1 MADLTGTMDV
11 YARERRRIVATTRA
25 QAAALIVATAVLLV
39 GGLLAAGHL
48 SGSVDPMLAAAV
60 TARKQS
66 DAAQAVLS
74 SVKDAE
80 TGQRGFLLTGRDVY
94 LAPYT
99 DAHGRIA
106 ERLSNLAD
114 LARDTPWLQAEQA
127 ELDGAVQT
135 KLGELQQTIDLSRSA
150 GLATAIA
157 TVNTDAGRRSMDT
170 VRAIVGRI
178 VERADRERIQRVDMM
193 TRRQDLV
200 MRLLVL
206 GMGAGIVL
214 LGGGAL
220 LLLLSYTGLRIA
232 RTNERRESDRLQ
244 AAVEHVPDGIAV
256 FDAEGRLAV
265 ANTRFGP
272 SLGLPPALSC
282 QGTPISA
289 IAQNAALDTPALQGP
304 RPAKG
309 VMTESVQ
316 GKRSLEVWRSPMP
329 DGGQIVAVADISR
342 RVAAEEAAR
351 QSQKMDVLGQ
361 MTGGIAHDFNNLLQ
375 VVSANLE
382 LLRNRLDRLPGNAPL
397 LARLDAAA
405 AGVVRGARLTRHL
418 LAFARRQPLAPEP
431 VDAAR
436 LLMAAEDMLR
446 RTVGEA
452 VQLELVIGGGLW
464 FMRADPV
471 QFENALLN
479 LALNA
484 RDAMTGPEGTAK
496 GRLTIEAANAS
507 LDEAYASR
515 SAEVSPGQYVMVAV
529 TDTGTGM
536 TAEQRARAIEPF
548 YTTKPEGRGTGL
560 GLPMVL
566 GFAKQSG
573 GHFVLYSEPG
583 RGTTARLYIPR
594 TTAPALLAEAPRSDE
609 RVVDDGQHLVLL
621 VEDDSGVRQ
630 IARDALADLGYLV
643 VEAESADAALA
654 LLEGGCR
661 PRLLFTDVVM
671 PGDVSA
677 PALAR
682 RAKALIPG
690 LGVLFTSGY
699 TQNSIVHNGQLD
711 ADVAL
716 ISKPWRQEDL
726 ARALRAALDGTGL
739 RPPAPRRILLVEDE
753 ELVRMTTADAL
764 AELGFEVL
772 EASTAAG
779 AMGRLSPPP
788 DLLLTDYG
796 LPDQDGL
803 ALARLMRERLPSL
816 PVVLSSGQSTAPAG
830 DVVWLPKPYDVEA
843 LREAVA
849 AALRG

>member
-1 MADLTGTMDV
+1 M
-11 YARERRRIVATTRA
+11 
-25 QAAALIVATAVLLV
+25 
-39 GGLLAAGHL
+39 
-48 SGSVDPMLAAAV
+48 
-60 TARKQS
+60 
-66 DAAQAVLS
+66 
-74 SVKDAE
+74 
-80 TGQRGFLLTGRDVY
+80 
-94 LAPYT
+94 
-99 DAHGRIA
+99 
-106 ERLSNLAD
+106 
-114 LARDTPWLQAEQA
+114 
-127 ELDGAVQT
+127 
-135 KLGELQQTIDLSRSA
+135 
-150 GLATAIA
+150 
-157 TVNTDAGRRSMDT
+157 
-170 VRAIVGRI
+170 
-178 VERADRERIQRVDMM
+178 
-193 TRRQDLV
+193 
-200 MRLLVL
+200 
-206 GMGAGIVL
+206 
-214 LGGGAL
+214 
-220 LLLLSYTGLRIA
+220 
-232 RTNERRESDRLQ
+232 
-244 AAVEHVPDGIAV
+244 
-256 FDAEGRLAV
+256 
-265 ANTRFGP
+265 
-272 SLGLPPALSC
+272 
-282 QGTPISA
+282 
-289 IAQNAALDTPALQGP
+289 
-304 RPAKG
+304 
-309 VMTESVQ
+309 
-316 GKRSLEVWRSPMP
+316 
-329 DGGQIVAVADISR
+329 
-342 RVAAEEAAR
+342 
-351 QSQKMDVLGQ
+351 
-361 MTGGIAHDFNNLLQ
+361 
-375 VVSANLE
+375 
-382 LLRNRLDRLPGNAPL
+382 
-397 LARLDAAA
+397 
-405 AGVVRGARLTRHL
+405 

-796 LPDQDGL
+796 LPDRTGSPWPGSCGSGCRACPSCCLPASRPRRPETSSGCQSRMTSRL
-803 ALARLMRERLPSL
+803 CARLSP
-816 PVVLSSGQSTAPAG
+816 PPCAADQGQVPLKPGRRPRPGAPARAPRSRS
-830 DVVWLPKPYDVEA
+830 LQQHR
-843 LREAVA
+843 REAAVTRHVGQDVA
-849 AALRG
+849 SIREQQPRAFHQQDRLDRILGHSVEGEDAAIRQFRDEHRGWLAAIGGAACGRSVASALILSVTSNTSCPSWIRRAWTSRLMATFGCARNVL